1 MLAHQAKTR
10 WAKTRLRVPS
20 DPTPGPGGLLGLAL
34 EFSVRSQQGGRVH
47 FGSLIHHLA
56 LDGSALDPGDPN
68 AYRCS
73 WGGVITADGAE
84 AEIAT
89 PPVWTRPGF
98 TAELQAWADTGETA
112 LRRAVPPGIELAGYS
127 AHFSAAMPARL
138 NDQVCRLYAET
149 FGADL
154 ILLMDRVSSP
164 GLLVR
169 PRPGRTE
176 LCGEFVEGQ
185 TLPAVAA
192 FVAGTTRACAAAV
205 QRRPAKAALPPGLD
219 VRLAPAAH
227 RYGWYVDRQAFGP
240 DLHAAG
246 RRTLLSRVSGGTI
259 RAQSHLE
266 LAWAAARQALADD
279 AAACDLRAADA
290 VIAGSLPLPAENAQP
305 GDRVLRQ
312 ASPPPRLG
320 TYVRPGFTLR
330 PVAATWD
337 FTVFE
342 ASGPA
347 RRGYVCVPRDHLA
360 GFTERAE
367 AGALDDAI
375 ASYLAR
381 PDRGRV
387 LSAHE
392 QTRRL
397 GLYDQVAAPAGL
409 LAPERDP
416 QTGRYQAGPPG
427 VAKRASL
434 RPGKRD
440 RHEDDRQEDSGQE
453 DSGQEGHSRKTSR

>member
-1 MLAHQAKTR
+1 
-10 WAKTRLRVPS
+10 
-20 DPTPGPGGLLGLAL
+20 
-34 EFSVRSQQGGRVH
+34 
-47 FGSLIHHLA
+47 
-56 LDGSALDPGDPN
+56 
-68 AYRCS
+68 
-73 WGGVITADGAE
+73 
-84 AEIAT
+84 
-89 PPVWTRPGF
+89 
-98 TAELQAWADTGETA
+98 
-112 LRRAVPPGIELAGYS
+112 
-127 AHFSAAMPARL
+127 MPARL